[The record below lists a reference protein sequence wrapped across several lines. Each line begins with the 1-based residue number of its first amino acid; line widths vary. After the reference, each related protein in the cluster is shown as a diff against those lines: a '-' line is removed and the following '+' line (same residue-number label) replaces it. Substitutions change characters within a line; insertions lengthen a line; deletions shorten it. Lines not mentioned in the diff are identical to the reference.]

1 MADAPKRQRL
11 EVDWST
17 LKEEKSAQVDEWAAQ
32 LGLDLDDYRSDKN
45 TIRSD
50 SARVTALRHLQRC
63 QEELQRLEVL
73 EAIDGLTDEI
83 AVARARATLATVEGS
98 HGPALQWERLANE
111 LEERQREL
119 EEEARKAAA
128 MVGDPDSELG
138 RLAQELLQ
146 IPQAVREELARVLA
160 AGHMPDGWSPSKVI
174 RLAAAGE

>member
-1 MADAPKRQRL
+1 MADTPKRQRL
-11 EVDWST
+11 DVDWAA
-17 LKEEKSAQVDEWAAQ
+17 LKDAKTAQIEEWAAQ
-32 LGLDLDDYRSDKN
+32 LGLEEDDYRKSPN
-45 TIRSD
+45 TLRGD
-50 SARVTALRHLQRC
+50 SARVQALAKMQRC
-63 QEELQRLEVL
+63 EEDLQRLEVL

-98 HGPALQWERLANE
+98 HGPALQWARLANE

-119 EEEARKAAA
+119 EEQARKAAA

-160 AGHMPDGWSPSKVI
+160 AGHMPDEWSPSKVI